1 MTTEV
6 IKYMQFSL
14 YARQQ
19 SASGNY
25 SYKHEASLY
34 QKHPTR
40 VICSISPPDLHS
52 IPQIAQSI
60 N

>member
-25 SYKHEASLY
+25 KHEPSLY